1 MGILWDLFELSATVF
16 EAFVLVTFISDMLD
30 KKFRFKNG
38 RLTIVIGALSLA
50 TVITIMNSLM
60 IYEGLFG
67 IIYSMVYFI
76 YAMIALKGPVIKKV
90 FISILTN
97 LILILVNAFVC
108 SLISTVFNNE
118 ISEIY
123 IEKNVERI
131 ITILIVQTV
140 LILVYT
146 LLVKLFSRNAISLT
160 RKEWSLIIFVFLISF
175 CVIAFIHTVQLNVE
189 IFIDNSI
196 LLAISEVGVILINIV
211 CINTTIAL
219 SKSNNETLKLRITNQ
234 QSEYRSEY
242 AKNVK
247 KQYDEIRR
255 IRHDM
260 KQTYV
265 VIESLLKDNKLEEA
279 LKFIQKNTQVLA
291 GQKFSINTGNDFV
304 NAILNSK
311 LGIAK
316 ERGIE
321 VICSISGDVMGI
333 EDIDLC
339 NLLGNILD
347 NAIEANEKVTEK
359 QFIELNI
366 NSDEIKMVIKVIN
379 STSDIISDELKTTK
393 EQPELH
399 GFGVKTIKT
408 IAEKYNG
415 FAEFYNDNNQFE
427 TQVLL
432 YKN

>member
-1 MGILWDLFELSATVF
+1 MGVLWDLFELFATVF
-16 EAFVLVTFISDMLD
+16 EAFVLVTFISGMLD

-38 RLTIVIGALSLA
+38 KLTIVIGALSLA

-67 IIYSMVYFI
+67 IIYSIVYFI
-76 YAMIALKGPVIKKV
+76 YAMIALKGSVIKKV

-97 LILILVNAFVC
+97 LILIIVNAFVC
-108 SLISTVFNNE
+108 SIVSTVFN
-118 ISEIY
+118 SEINELY
-123 IEKNVERI
+123 IEKNIERV

-140 LILVYT
+140 LVLVYS
-146 LLVKLFSRNAISLT
+146 LLVKLFSGNAISLT

-175 CVIAFIHTVQLNVE
+175 CVIAFIHTAQLNVG
-189 IFIDNSI
+189 IFIDNSV
-196 LLAISEVGVILINIV
+196 LLAISEIGVIFINIV

-219 SKSNNETLKLRITNQ
+219 SKSNNETMKLKITNQ
-234 QSEYRSEY
+234 QNEYRSEY

-247 KQYDEIRR
+247 MQYDEIRR

-279 LKFIQKNTQVLA
+279 LKFVQKSTRVLA

-316 ERGIE
+316 ERGVE

-339 NLLGNILD
+339 NLLGNMLD
-347 NAIEANEKVTEK
+347 NSIEANEKVTEK
-359 QFIELNI
+359 QFIEINI

-379 STSDIISDELKTTK
+379 ATSDIILDELKTTK

-399 GFGVKTIKT
+399 GFGVKTIKA

>member
-1 MGILWDLFELSATVF
+1 MGGLWDLFELSATVF
-16 EAFVLVTFISDMLD
+16 EAFVLVTFISGMLD

-38 RLTIVIGALSLA
+38 KLTIVIGALSLA

-67 IIYSMVYFI
+67 IIYSIVYFI
-76 YAMIALKGPVIKKV
+76 YAMIALKGSVIKKV

-97 LILILVNAFVC
+97 LILILVNAFVS
-108 SLISTVFNNE
+108 SLVSAVFNNE

-123 IEKNVERI
+123 IEKNIERI
-131 ITILIVQTV
+131 IMIVSVQTILV
-140 LILVYT
+140 LIYG
-146 LLVKLFSRNAISLT
+146 LLVKLFSKNSISLT
-160 RKEWSLIIFVFLISF
+160 KKEWSLIIFVFLISF
-175 CVIAFIHTVQLNVE
+175 FVIAFIHTAQLNVG
-189 IFIDNSI
+189 IFIDNSV
-196 LLAISEVGVILINIV
+196 LLAISEIGVIFINIV

-219 SKSNNETLKLRITNQ
+219 SKSNNETMKLKITNQ
-234 QSEYRSEY
+234 QNEYRSEY

-247 KQYDEIRR
+247 MQYDEIRR

-265 VIESLLKDNKLEEA
+265 VIESLLKDNKLDET
-279 LKFIQKNTQVLA
+279 LKFVQKSTRVLV

-321 VICSISGDVMGI
+321 VICSVSGDVMGI

-339 NLLGNILD
+339 NLLGNMLD
-347 NAIEANEKVTEK
+347 NSIEANEKVTEK

-399 GFGVKTIKT
+399 GFGVKTIKA

>member
-16 EAFVLVTFISDMLD
+16 EAFVLVNFISGMLD
-30 KKFRFKNG
+30 KKFRFGNG
-38 RLTIVIGALSLA
+38 RLTIVIGSLSLA
-50 TVITIMNSLM
+50 TVITVMNSLM

-67 IIYSMVYFI
+67 IIYSIVYFI
-76 YAMIALKGPVIKKV
+76 YAMVALKGSVIKKI

-97 LILILVNAFVC
+97 LILILVNAFVS
-108 SLISTVFNNE
+108 SLVSAVFNNE

-123 IEKNVERI
+123 IEKNIERI
-131 ITILIVQTV
+131 IMIVSVQTILV
-140 LILVYT
+140 LIYG
-146 LLVKLFSRNAISLT
+146 LLVKLFSKNSISLT
-160 RKEWSLIIFVFLISF
+160 KKEWSLIIFVFLISF
-175 CVIAFIHTVQLNVE
+175 CVIAFIHTAQLNVG
-189 IFIDNSI
+189 IFIDNSV
-196 LLAISEVGVILINIV
+196 LLAISEIGVIFINIV

-219 SKSNNETLKLRITNQ
+219 SKSNNETMKLKITNQ
-234 QSEYRSEY
+234 QNEYRSEY

-247 KQYDEIRR
+247 MQYDEIRR

-279 LKFIQKNTQVLA
+279 MKFVQKSTRVLA

-304 NAILNSK
+304 NTILNSK

-339 NLLGNILD
+339 NLLGNMLD
-347 NAIEANEKVTEK
+347 NSIEANEKVTEK

-393 EQPELH
+393 KQPELH
-399 GFGVKTIKT
+399 GFGVKTIKA

>member
-1 MGILWDLFELSATVF
+1 MGGLWDLFELSATVF
-16 EAFVLVTFISDMLD
+16 EAFVLVTFISGMLD

-38 RLTIVIGALSLA
+38 KLTIVIGALSLA

-67 IIYSMVYFI
+67 IIYSIVYFI
-76 YAMIALKGPVIKKV
+76 YAMIALKGSVIKKV

-97 LILILVNAFVC
+97 LILILVNAFVS
-108 SLISTVFNNE
+108 SLVSAVFNNE

-123 IEKNVERI
+123 IEKNIERI
-131 ITILIVQTV
+131 IMIVSVQTILV
-140 LILVYT
+140 LIYG
-146 LLVKLFSRNAISLT
+146 LLVKLFSKNSISLT
-160 RKEWSLIIFVFLISF
+160 KKEWSLIIFVFLISF
-175 CVIAFIHTVQLNVE
+175 FVIAFIHTAQLNVG
-189 IFIDNSI
+189 IFIDNSV
-196 LLAISEVGVILINIV
+196 LLAISEIGVIFINIV

-219 SKSNNETLKLRITNQ
+219 SKSNNETMKLKITNQ
-234 QSEYRSEY
+234 QNEYRSEY

-247 KQYDEIRR
+247 MQYDEIRR

-265 VIESLLKDNKLEEA
+265 VIESLLKDNKLDET
-279 LKFIQKNTQVLA
+279 LKFVQKSTRVLV

-321 VICSISGDVMGI
+321 VICSVSGDVVGI

-339 NLLGNILD
+339 NLLGNMLD
-347 NAIEANEKVTEK
+347 NSIEANEKVTEK

-399 GFGVKTIKT
+399 GFGVKTIKA

>member
-1 MGILWDLFELSATVF
+1 MGGLWDLFELSATVF
-16 EAFVLVTFISDMLD
+16 EAFVLVTFISGMLD

-38 RLTIVIGALSLA
+38 KLTIVIGALSLA

-67 IIYSMVYFI
+67 IIYSIVYFI
-76 YAMIALKGPVIKKV
+76 YATVALNGSVIKKV

-97 LILILVNAFVC
+97 LILILVNAFVS
-108 SLISTVFNNE
+108 SLVSAVFNNE

-123 IEKNVERI
+123 IEKNIERI
-131 ITILIVQTV
+131 IMIVSVQTILV
-140 LILVYT
+140 LIYG
-146 LLVKLFSRNAISLT
+146 LLVKLFSKNSISLT
-160 RKEWSLIIFVFLISF
+160 KKEWSLIIFVFLISF
-175 CVIAFIHTVQLNVE
+175 FVIAFIHTAQLNVG
-189 IFIDNSI
+189 IFIDNSV
-196 LLAISEVGVILINIV
+196 LLAISEIGVIFINIV

-219 SKSNNETLKLRITNQ
+219 SKSNNETMKLKITNQ
-234 QSEYRSEY
+234 QNEYRSEY

-247 KQYDEIRR
+247 MQYDEIRR

-265 VIESLLKDNKLEEA
+265 VIESLLKDNKLDET
-279 LKFIQKNTQVLA
+279 LKFVQKSTRVLV

-321 VICSISGDVMGI
+321 VICSVSGDVMGI

-339 NLLGNILD
+339 NLLGNMLD
-347 NAIEANEKVTEK
+347 NSIEANEKVTEK

-399 GFGVKTIKT
+399 GFGVKTIKA